1 MKLIETRRRQA
12 RRQVDD
18 QIWEERKP
26 SEIENVEIQE
36 QREPFLRRPIRRHKN
51 EFPARVGDLRY
62 RPRQERRRREG
73 ICQREVPEL
82 NQSVESFRSLSI
94 PPCVKPIHLF
104 G

>member
-36 QREPFLRRPIRRHKN
+36 KREPFLRRPVQRHKN
-51 EFPARVGDLRY
+51 EFPWRVGDLRY

-73 ICQREVPEL
+73 VRQREIPEL
-82 NQSVESFRSLSI
+82 NQSVECFRSLSI
-94 PPCVKPIHLF
+94 SPCVKPIHLF
-104 G
+104 

>member
-26 SEIENVEIQE
+26 AEIENVEIQE
-36 QREPFLRRPIRRHKN
+36 KREPFLRRPIRRHQN
-51 EFPARVGDLRY
+51 EFPLRVGDLRY

-73 ICQREVPEL
+73 VRQREIPEL
-82 NQSVESFRSLSI
+82 NQSVECFCSLSI
-94 PPCVKPIHLF
+94 SPCVKPIHLF
-104 G
+104 

>member
-36 QREPFLRRPIRRHKN
+36 KREPLLRCPIRRHQN
-51 EFPARVGDLRY
+51 EFPGRVGDLRY

-73 ICQREVPEL
+73 VRQREIPEL
-82 NQSVESFRSLSI
+82 NQSVECFRSLSI
-94 PPCVKPIHLF
+94 SPCVKPIHLF
-104 G
+104 